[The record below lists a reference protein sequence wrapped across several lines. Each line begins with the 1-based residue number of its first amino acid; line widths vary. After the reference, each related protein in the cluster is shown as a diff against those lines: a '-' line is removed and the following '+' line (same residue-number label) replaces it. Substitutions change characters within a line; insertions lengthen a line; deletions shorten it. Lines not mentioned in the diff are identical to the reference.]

1 MSSRHARF
9 VVSIIGML
17 LGASVNSMAAQA
29 SFDSSGASRINVSGA
44 DSSMI
49 ITTDPSLPESVN
61 ANVQG
66 GSACRVSATAER
78 TGDVVDVR
86 IQRQGEHGRCTPVV
100 RLNVREGLNLGVGL
114 NAVTARLE
122 GRYRGVSLMT
132 QRADI
137 DFNAQAEIIDLSA
150 NELNAYFR
158 ISPLRDT
165 RLIRVKSDLA
175 DFRLQGAAESSLVYA
190 INARDADFSKGIP
203 ESASGTRLEI
213 SADALTGFTTPSN
226 P

>member
-1 MSSRHARF
+1 
-9 VVSIIGML
+9 
-17 LGASVNSMAAQA
+17 
-29 SFDSSGASRINVSGA
+29 
-44 DSSMI
+44 
-49 ITTDPSLPESVN
+49 
-61 ANVQG
+61 
-66 GSACRVSATAER
+66 
-78 TGDVVDVR
+78 
-86 IQRQGEHGRCTPVV
+86 
-100 RLNVREGLNLGVGL
+100 
-114 NAVTARLE
+114 
-122 GRYRGVSLMT
+122 MT

-175 DFRLQGAAESSLVYA
+175 DFRLQGDAESSLVYA

-213 SADALTGFTTPSN
+213 SADALTGFTTPGN